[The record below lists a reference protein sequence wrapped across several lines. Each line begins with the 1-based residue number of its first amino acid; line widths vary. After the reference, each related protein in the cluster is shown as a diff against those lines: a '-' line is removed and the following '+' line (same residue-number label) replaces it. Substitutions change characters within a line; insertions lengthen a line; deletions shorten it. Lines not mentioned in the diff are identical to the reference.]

1 MAVSR
6 TLVFLAVAWMM
17 VVRSTAGAQTPATDL
32 TSTVFRRFAD
42 QVIKIHVVET
52 SSAATAELGSGFFVT
67 GDGHIVTNYH
77 VISKLVHEPTRYRAE
92 WVEAGGATHPLK
104 ILAVDVV
111 RDLAVLHAEHRPPK
125 FFSLAGIAEPQGT
138 RLYSLGHPNDLGLSI
153 VEGTYN
159 GLLQYTLYP
168 KIHFTGALNPGM
180 SGGPTITEDGR
191 VVGIN
196 VSTEGNEISF
206 LVPVERAA
214 ALLEK
219 TRSPGYVSPT
229 DELAEVGAQVRAY
242 QDVYLDK
249 LFGDSTP
256 TVALGPF
263 KVPTRPASFFKCWAD
278 ATRSTSERPY
288 EVVSHQCSTDDY
300 IFLSEDQSTGVA
312 ELRHRLYTSNGLNAL
327 RFYSLY
333 EARFASGASEMEGSE
348 TDVTRFECQTRNV
361 RTGGRAPTTVRAVMC
376 VRRYKKLRGL
386 YDAML
391 RVAVLGHAN
400 SGLISTLTLSGVSF
414 ENAERITR
422 RYLERIQ

>member
-1 MAVSR
+1 M
-6 TLVFLAVAWMM
+6 LAFRIRAAFAALCLFMCGSV
-17 VVRSTAGAQTPATDL
+17 AGAQAPATDL

-42 QVIKIHVVET
+42 QVIKIHVIET
-52 SSAATAELGSGFFVT
+52 SSSAKAELGSGFFVT
-67 GDGHIVTNYH
+67 AAGHIITNFH

-92 WVEAGGATHPLK
+92 WVEAGGATHPLT

-111 RDLAVLHAEHRPPK
+111 RDLAVLHADFKPAK
-125 FFSLAGIAEPQGT
+125 FFVLSPIAEPQGT
-138 RLYSLGHPNDLGLSI
+138 RLYALGHPNDLGLSI

-191 VVGIN
+191 VIGVN

-206 LVPVERAA
+206 LVPVDRAA

-219 TRSPGYVSPT
+219 ARAAGYVTPA

-256 TVALGPF
+256 TVTLGPY

-288 EVVSHQCSTDDY
+288 DVVSHQCSTDDY
-300 IFLSEDQSTGVA
+300 VFLSGDQSTGMV
-312 ELRHRLYTSNGLNAL
+312 ELRHRLFTSTGLNAL

-333 EARFASGASEMEGSE
+333 EARFASGANEMEGSE

-361 RTGGRAPTTVRAVMC
+361 RTGTHAPSTMRAVMC
-376 VRRYKKLRGL
+376 VRRYKKLAGL
-386 YDAML
+386 YDVML
-391 RVAVLGHAN
+391 RVAVLGHTD
-400 SGLISTLTLSGVSF
+400 SGLITTLTLAGVSF

-422 RYLERIQ
+422 RFLDRIQ